1 MTLSVII
8 PVLCEEALINDAI
21 SRLKG
26 MASDDAV
33 EIIVVDGS
41 AERETLRVVS
51 DSNVKGIASKKGRAR
66 QMNAGAEAAL
76 GDVLLFLHAD
86 TELPPDGLQR
96 ISRTMHDDRFV
107 GGAFDLAIDE
117 QGPLFRIIERTA
129 SLRSRLT
136 RVPYGDQAIFVKR
149 DYFVAIGGYEELPLM
164 EDVDLMRRIRRRGDK
179 IFIIPEKVKTSGRR
193 WKKEG
198 AVRCTLR
205 NRAIM
210 LLYMLGTSPEKLAK
224 WYP

>member
-41 AERETLRVVS
+41 AERETIRVVS

-96 ISRTMHDDRFV
+96 ISRTRRAARFV

-198 AVRCTLR
+198 VVRRTLR